1 MYMNSYRYRCRYIG
15 VAMPIKM
22 YIHICSWGKQTID
35 AKLKS
40 SSKRTTNSK
49 GPPLTTAV
57 VLGN

>member
-1 MYMNSYRYRCRYIG
+1 MYMKSYRYKCRYIG
-15 VAMPIKM
+15 LATSIRM